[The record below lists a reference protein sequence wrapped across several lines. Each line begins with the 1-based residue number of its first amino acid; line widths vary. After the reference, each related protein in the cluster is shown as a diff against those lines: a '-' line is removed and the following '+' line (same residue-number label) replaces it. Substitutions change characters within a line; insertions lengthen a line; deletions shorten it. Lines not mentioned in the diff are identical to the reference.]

1 MLLPN
6 RHESLERNNMNRT
19 LTRFIIF
26 TFFCVTISLP
36 ILASDSGITAGEFL
50 VKIADARNL
59 DAVDG
64 ASAMK
69 LLRFSGVD
77 LPDIDMTG
85 ALTEGTVAAISSSLG
100 IPVST
105 SRPLEEF
112 KRRAVKAYMDQ
123 FKAAV
128 NPFRNTAVDPG
139 PYPRPND
146 TAADPR
152 AKGKGKKKGLPPVS
166 ESAPL

>member
-1 MLLPN
+1 
-6 RHESLERNNMNRT
+6 MNRT
-19 LTRFIIF
+19 LTRFVIF
-26 TFFCVTISLP
+26 MFFCVAISSP
-36 ILASDSGITAGEFL
+36 ILASDSRVAVGEFL

-64 ASAMK
+64 AGAMK

-77 LPDIDMTG
+77 LPTIDVTG
-85 ALTEGTVAAISSSLG
+85 TLTEGTVAAISTSLG

-112 KRRAVKAYMDQ
+112 KRSAVNAYMDQ
-123 FKAAV
+123 FKAVV
-128 NPFRNTAVDPG
+128 NQSRNTAGDPG

-166 ESAPL
+166 ESTPL